1 MYPFGH
7 LSNYAP
13 DYKYA
18 QSMPA
23 SIAPPGSRRGGLPGK
38 AVSRAKGF
46 RASQ

>member
-1 MYPFGH
+1 MYPVGH

-23 SIAPPGSRRGGLPGK
+23 SIAPARLPERGH
-38 AVSRAKGF
+38 
-46 RASQ
+46 